1 MNLRTSL
8 ASSFKELIQIL
19 EIDKMNQEERK
30 YFVELLNHFLQDTDD
45 IQAKVLPT
53 MCSLISKFPGDEK
66 NQLLETLIKEKI
78 ESIKNMKNVRDNMIK
93 MFE

>member
-1 MNLRTSL
+1 
-8 ASSFKELIQIL
+8 
-19 EIDKMNQEERK
+19 
-30 YFVELLNHFLQDTDD
+30 
-45 IQAKVLPT
+45 